1 MGGDLE
7 VGDSPINISRVNKSV
22 EPSFIRPG
30 SSWRLSSPGVAISL
44 RQAAVD
50 VAAAGALEKRTLAD
64 FSVRPTAAL
73 PRVADSARPLAGR
86 SQMPIA
92 IRTAWLWIMP
102 SSRTFS

>member
-50 VAAAGALEKRTLAD
+50 VAAGGALEKRTLAD
-64 FSVRPTAAL
+64 FSVRPNSGRT
-73 PRVADSARPLAGR
+73 AGR
-86 SQMPIA
+86 RQRSPI
-92 IRTAWLWIMP
+92 
-102 SSRTFS
+102 SRPESDADRD

>member
-50 VAAAGALEKRTLAD
+50 VAAGGALERSGPLRT
-64 FSVRPTAAL
+64 SPYGPTAAV

-92 IRTAWLWIMP
+92 IRTAWLWI
-102 SSRTFS
+102 